1 MMEDLAR
8 WFPLRH
14 FALCADGFYALL
26 AGKNLPRTHITS
38 RLRRDATLFA
48 PLSPTR
54 RRKSRRIS
62 HAAQTNRRR
71 SVRPGGYDRFDP
83 GDRRCAQM
91 CHNVAHCVQRRA
103 LRRRNLNTLAP
114 IVSHHGAPLFAGVSS
129 AWMCTTLYPPL
140 SAVTFPK

>member
-14 FALCADGFYALL
+14 FALCADGFYAPL

-54 RRKSRRIS
+54 RRKSRRGRPP
-62 HAAQTNRRR
+62 HQKTAQHCCSWQKATVNHR
-71 SVRPGGYDRFDP
+71 GKLLHRFVYN
-83 GDRRCAQM
+83 QQ
-91 CHNVAHCVQRRA
+91 VLWQ
-103 LRRRNLNTLAP
+103 L
-114 IVSHHGAPLFAGVSS
+114 
-129 AWMCTTLYPPL
+129 LYL
-140 SAVTFPK
+140 SPHPSRG

>member
-14 FALCADGFYALL
+14 FALCADGFYAPL

-54 RRKSRRIS
+54 HRKCVAADQRPPA
-62 HAAQTNRRR
+62 HQKAAQYCRSWQKATVNRR
-71 SVRPGGYDRFDP
+71 GKLLHRFVYNQQVLWHLLFLSP
-83 GDRRCAQM
+83 
-91 CHNVAHCVQRRA
+91 HH
-103 LRRRNLNTLAP
+103 
-114 IVSHHGAPLFAGVSS
+114 SHG
-129 AWMCTTLYPPL
+129 
-140 SAVTFPK
+140 